1 VTAIHT
7 LTFSSSCRIAFR
19 AKSSKLARKSFISSR
34 SSGGAASAEMVVGS
48 TDAMAAPAALVSAA
62 AAFFAAAGVK
72 LPMRVMVV
80 VVVSAAA
87 PSVNSFCGG
96 DIGIRAAAVTVAD
109 DCPNV
114 ARISRRAFPCESCGS
129 TIATT
134 NKK

>member
-1 VTAIHT
+1 
-7 LTFSSSCRIAFR
+7 
-19 AKSSKLARKSFISSR
+19 
-34 SSGGAASAEMVVGS
+34 MVVGS

-62 AAFFAAAGVK
+62 AFFAAAGVK
-72 LPMRVMVV
+72 LPMLVMVV

>member
-62 AAFFAAAGVK
+62 AFFAAAGVK
-72 LPMRVMVV
+72 LPMLVMVV

>member
-1 VTAIHT
+1 MTAIHT

-48 TDAMAAPAALVSAA
+48 TDAMAAPAAVVSA

-72 LPMRVMVV
+72 LPMLVMVV

>member
-1 VTAIHT
+1 MTAIHT

-62 AAFFAAAGVK
+62 AFFAAAGVK
-72 LPMRVMVV
+72 LPMLVMVV

>member
-62 AAFFAAAGVK
+62 AAAAGVK
-72 LPMRVMVV
+72 LPMLVMVV

>member
-1 VTAIHT
+1 
-7 LTFSSSCRIAFR
+7 
-19 AKSSKLARKSFISSR
+19 
-34 SSGGAASAEMVVGS
+34 MVVGS

-62 AAFFAAAGVK
+62 AFFAAAAAGVK
-72 LPMRVMVV
+72 LPMLVMVV